1 MSKYSPTN
9 LVTITG
15 FILATDF
22 SRHGK
27 VMEIVLET
35 EDFQQYIVTATQK
48 GKELFDLLYSK
59 VTAHGFIT
67 GKDAYGNQI
76 IKIEDY
82 EINDRVQLVN
92 E

>member
-1 MSKYSPTN
+1 MSNYSPKN
-9 LVTITG
+9 SVTLTG

-22 SRHGK
+22 NRRGK
-27 VMEIVLET
+27 VMEIVFET
-35 EDFQQYIVTATQK
+35 EDFQQYTVTETQK

-59 VTAHGFIT
+59 VTVHGYIT